1 MTIQQP
7 HEVTAFEGTRRIAS
21 GPLASV
27 APKIQE
33 AMARGTGTVLIFD
46 DRTGDQIDVDVS
58 RLPTHAE
65 DGPDAT
71 EPEEPDEL
79 RRPGRPRLGV
89 VPREVTLLPRHWEW
103 LGRQPG
109 GASAALRRIVEQARR
124 LNSSEENI
132 RAGREALYRFMTAM
146 AGDAGGY
153 EEAIRA
159 LFAGDAARFSAL
171 TTVWP
176 TDVRDHIWRLAP
188 AAFGYASS
196 PLDLSIPFLKREAVL
211 RACQNAFGG
220 AAIHSVARITKGAS
234 GAGVFKLTVD
244 GRNYLLRIEGPS
256 DGFRDPHRQYAC
268 LRIAAEAAVAPR
280 LIYADSKE
288 GIAITDFIS
297 ADLTPAAGWN
307 KPELVRTLTRTV
319 KVLHAAPLFPPLVN
333 YLEGVGSLMSSCLAT
348 GILPAKALEK
358 HRRYFGELVK
368 AYPGEKRGKADFVSS
383 HNDLN
388 PGNVLFQGDKAWLV
402 DWESAFAADRY
413 VDLAAIANFFAA
425 REHERELMLQIYFG
439 SGLRDYHRARLF
451 LMQQANRIFY
461 AMVIFNFMAAVNPE
475 TRLKRSDLKRIRL
488 SQVLGEMAN
497 LQAQPDKTRFACA
510 FLHEAL
516 VAFES
521 PAFAKAIALV
531 ANSQQPEQS
540 SKRRKVLRGATKAAP

>member
-1 MTIQQP
+1 MTMQQP

-21 GPLASV
+21 GPLALV
-27 APKIQE
+27 APRVQQAL
-33 AMARGTGTVLIFD
+33 AMGNSLVLIFD
-46 DRTGDQIDVDVS
+46 DRTGDQIDFDVNRWS
-58 RLPTHAE
+58 THVGDRPE
-65 DGPDAT
+65 AT
-71 EPEEPDEL
+71 ETEEPDEL

-132 RAGREALYRFMTAM
+132 RAAREALYRFMTAM
-146 AGDAGGY
+146 AGDAVGY

-159 LFAGDAARFSAL
+159 LFSGDAARFSSL

-176 TDVRDHIWRLAP
+176 IDVRDHIWRLAP
-188 AAFGYASS
+188 AAFGDAPS
-196 PLDLSIPFLKREAVL
+196 PLDSLIPFPKREAAL
-211 RACQNAFGG
+211 HACQKAFG
-220 AAIHSVARITKGAS
+220 AAVIQSVARITKGAS

-244 GRNYLLRIEGPS
+244 GRDYLLRIEGPS
-256 DGFRDPHRQYAC
+256 DGFRDPDRQYTC
-268 LRIAAEAAVAPR
+268 LRIAAEAGVAPR
-280 LIYADSKE
+280 LIYADPKE
-288 GIAITDFIS
+288 GIAVTDFIS
-297 ADLTPAAGWN
+297 ADLTPTTGWN
-307 KPELVRTLTRTV
+307 KPEFVRALARTV
-319 KVLHAAPLFPPLVN
+319 KVLHAAPLFPTLVN
-333 YLEGVGSLMSSCLAT
+333 YLEGVDALMRRCLAT
-348 GILPAKALEK
+348 GILPTKALKK

-368 AYPGEKRGKADFVSS
+368 AYPRGKRGGGDFVSS

-388 PGNVLFQGDKAWLV
+388 PGNVLVQGGKAWLV

-413 VDLAAIANFFAA
+413 VDLAAIANFFATK
-425 REHERELMLQIYFG
+425 EQERELMLQAYFG
-439 SGLRDYHRARLF
+439 SGLKDYHRARLF

-461 AMVIFNFMAAVNPE
+461 AMVIFNFVAAAHPE
-475 TRLKRSDLKRIRL
+475 TRLKGSDLKRIRL
-488 SQVLGEMAN
+488 SEVLGEMAN

-521 PAFAKAIALV
+521 PAFGKAIALV
-531 ANSQQPEQS
+531 ANQKPMQ
-540 SKRRKVLRGATKAAP
+540 GF

>member
-1 MTIQQP
+1 MTIRHPQ
-7 HEVTAFEGTRRIAS
+7 EVTAFEGNRRIAS
-21 GPLASV
+21 GPLALV
-27 APKIQE
+27 APEIQE
-33 AMARGTGTVLIFD
+33 VMARGTGTVLIFD

-58 RLPTHAE
+58 RFPNQAE
-65 DGPDAT
+65 AASDAAAP
-71 EPEEPDEL
+71 PEESDEL

-89 VPREVTLLPRHWEW
+89 VAREVTLLPRHWEW

-124 LNSSEENI
+124 LNSSAENT
-132 RAGREALYRFMTAM
+132 RAAREALYRFMTAM
-146 AGDAGGY
+146 AGDAVGY

-159 LFAGDAARFSAL
+159 LFAGDAARFSIL
-171 TTVWP
+171 TTMWP
-176 TDVRDHIWRLAP
+176 TDVRDHMWRLAP
-188 AAFGYASS
+188 AAFGSASS
-196 PLDLSIPFLKREAVL
+196 PLDVSIPFPKREAVL
-211 RACQNAFGG
+211 GACQNAFGA
-220 AAIHSVARITKGAS
+220 AAIHSVARITNGAS

-256 DGFRDPHRQYAC
+256 DGFRDPDRQYVC

-280 LIYADSKE
+280 LIYADAKE

-307 KPELVRTLTRTV
+307 KPELIRTLTRTV
-319 KVLHAAPLFPPLVN
+319 KVLHAAPLFPTLVN
-333 YLEGVGSLMSSCLAT
+333 YIEGVDSLMRSCLAT
-348 GILPAKALEK
+348 GILPTRALEQ
-358 HRRYFGELVK
+358 HCRYFGELVK
-368 AYPGEKRGKADFVSS
+368 VYPAEKRGKADFVSS

-388 PGNVLFQGDKAWLV
+388 PGNVLFQAGKAWLV

-413 VDLAAIANFFAA
+413 VDLAAIANFFAT
-425 REHERELMLQIYFG
+425 REHEREVMLQAYFG
-439 SGLRDYHRARLF
+439 SELKDYHRARLF

-461 AMVIFNFMAAVNPE
+461 AMVIFNVIAAANPE
-475 TRLKRSDLKRIRL
+475 TKLKLSDLKRLRL
-488 SQVLGEMAN
+488 NEVLGEMTN
-497 LQAQPDKTRFACA
+497 LQAEPNKIRVACA

-531 ANSQQPEQS
+531 ANPQRPKQN
-540 SKRRKVLRGATKAAP
+540 SKRRKV